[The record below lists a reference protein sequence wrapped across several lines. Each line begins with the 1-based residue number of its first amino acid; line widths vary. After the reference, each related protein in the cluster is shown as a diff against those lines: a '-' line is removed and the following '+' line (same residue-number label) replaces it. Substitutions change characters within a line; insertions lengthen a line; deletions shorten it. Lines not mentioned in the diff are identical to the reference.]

1 MTRRQ
6 SHNPNQLLILLEV
19 IGKARKGRTLAEMM
33 SEAHVR
39 HFKDQRL
46 VSCRLRLQR
55 CSCFDVF
62 IELSFADE
70 EFFKYFLE

>member
-6 SHNPNQLLILLEV
+6 SQNPNQLLILLEV
-19 IGKARKGRTLAEMM
+19 IGKARKGRALAEMM
-33 SEAHVR
+33 KEAHVR

-46 VSCRLRLQR
+46 VSCHLLLQR